1 VGQNNINLLTDCQQS
16 NNLVFA
22 KNGNFFTTSET
33 IAQGTENEHRAV
45 LQMIEKY
52 QDKLER
58 FGGVAFEMIPFETAG
73 GVQNKRIANLNKP
86 QSMFLMTLLR
96 NNDVVVDFKVRLVE
110 EFEKLAE
117 QVKQAPRELSRKEIL
132 TIALELEQEIETV
145 KAVNFEQSRVI
156 SKMETTVTEQKD
168 VIYAQDDFI
177 DRAFKVKSEM
187 SINKYCKLVNLQP
200 NKFRN
205 LMKIS
210 GRFVYDSHSQSYMP
224 SSEMLSRGHMDYK
237 DNNFTDESGR
247 THEHTQI
254 FITKY
259 GAKHIYT
266 FCKKYKAFFDMLEH
280 ETKGYLFM
288 PMQERKA
295 FLNSLISENND
306 LVA

>member
-1 VGQNNINLLTDCQQS
+1 MGQNNINLLTDCQQS